1 MIPTMRLLREETGST
16 AVEYAVLG
24 ALVAVAALVGY
35 VAYAGGLDR
44 LYGLLGRE
52 VGGALAP

>member
-1 MIPTMRLLREETGST
+1 MRLVREETGST

-35 VAYAGGLDR
+35 VAYAGALDG

-52 VGGALAP
+52 VGGALVP

>member
-1 MIPTMRLLREETGST
+1 MVWMRLRREETGS
-16 AVEYAVLG
+16 AAAEYAVLG

-35 VAYAGGLDR
+35 VAYAGGLDS
-44 LYGLLGRE
+44 LYDLLGRE